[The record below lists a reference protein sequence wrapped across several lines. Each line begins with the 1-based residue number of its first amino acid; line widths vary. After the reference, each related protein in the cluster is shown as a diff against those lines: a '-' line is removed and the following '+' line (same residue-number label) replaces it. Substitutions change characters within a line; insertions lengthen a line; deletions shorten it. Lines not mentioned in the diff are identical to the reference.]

1 MIETQHPELSIKEQC
16 KLLEMARS
24 TFYYESAGES
34 EENLAIMRRLDE
46 LFTDH
51 PTWGSRKMRDRLR
64 LEGMA
69 VNRKRIQR
77 LMRKMAIQT
86 IFPKKNLSKQN
97 HLHSIFPYLLRNVVI
112 DTPNQAWSV
121 DITYIRLRHGWVYM
135 VAIIDW
141 YSKCVLAWRLSNTM
155 DRFFCLEASEE
166 ALSRY
171 GNPGIMNSDQG
182 SQFTSPDFTGI
193 LKEAGIKIS
202 MNGKG
207 RALDN
212 LPVERFWRTLKYD
225 EVYLKDYENMA
236 DAREQIG
243 SYIEIYNTIR
253 PHASLAG
260 RTPYVVYTSRCEGVV
275 A

>member
-1 MIETQHPELSIKEQC
+1 MIETRNPAISIKEQC
-16 KLLEMARS
+16 DLLEMARS
-24 TFYYESAGES
+24 TFYYESLGES
-34 EENLAIMRRLDE
+34 EENILLMRRIDE
-46 LFTDH
+46 LFTQH
-51 PTWGSRKMRDRLR
+51 PTWGSRKMRDLLR
-64 LEGMA
+64 LEGKE

-97 HLHSIFPYLLRNVVI
+97 HKNSVFPYLLRDVVI

-141 YSKCVLAWRLSNTM
+141 YSKYLLSWRLSNTM
-155 DRFFCLEASEE
+155 DRFFCLDALEE
-166 ALSRY
+166 ALRRY
-171 GNPGIMNSDQG
+171 GNPGIFNSDQG
-182 SQFTSPDFTGI
+182 SQFTNPDFTGV
-193 LKEAGIKIS
+193 LKEAGIRVS
-202 MNGKG
+202 MDGKG

-212 LPVERFWRTLKYD
+212 LPIERFWRTLKWD

-243 SYIEIYNTIR
+243 RYIEIYNTVR
-253 PHASLAG
+253 PHASHGG
-260 RTPYVVYTSRCEGVV
+260 RTPYSVYTSRCEGVV